1 MIDNIK
7 DKAYPFRNQFYYF
20 LKGEGKLPY
29 PNQEDYITFLFHLLK
44 ELFKSTKGQL
54 KLKVFW
60 VKELFLPL
68 NFLFNKHPVLCCA
81 RGEHRVLSKIHT
93 F

>member
-44 ELFKSTKGQL
+44 EFELSQEKQKG
-54 KLKVFW
+54 KGR
-60 VKELFLPL
+60 
-68 NFLFNKHPVLCCA
+68 PVVYNP
-81 RGEHRVLSKIHT
+81 H
-93 F
+93 